1 METLSNNWMN
11 QTRNRIL
18 QLLWD
23 QWCLLG
29 VAGNRFQDNAKHS
42 FCTILDPEALML
54 ATFVIA
60 RRDPRLFDEALDWS
74 SKNGRW
80 LSVQR
85 MKNLCSEWEGEFI
98 ESALAAFSSWMSEID
113 RKGRWK
119 RPYSIPASV
128 NHNKGTRSETV
139 LFIDDIGQPL
149 PLLSDIDPHYQSN
162 NLLRPPVQTRGM
174 TKDVPMMTPEN
185 LLLRMRSLFG
195 LSPRA
200 EIVTVLTARESE
212 TLTGLAHASGYS
224 RATLSAVI
232 ADFMASG
239 ELVEEIR
246 SGRKIWRMKRDSLL
260 DSWRKDIMTE
270 TPFIWFRWLPVYHA
284 LHLIDNEMMRM
295 MKAQMPVP
303 AVNAALCVLSDRLAA
318 ALSDVGFP
326 SPFHDTLAYED
337 ATMSF
342 QDRLER
348 LFTMLSGS

>member
-1 METLSNNWMN
+1 
-11 QTRNRIL
+11 
-18 QLLWD
+18 
-23 QWCLLG
+23 
-29 VAGNRFQDNAKHS
+29 
-42 FCTILDPEALML
+42 
-54 ATFVIA
+54 
-60 RRDPRLFDEALDWS
+60 
-74 SKNGRW
+74 
-80 LSVQR
+80 
-85 MKNLCSEWEGEFI
+85 
-98 ESALAAFSSWMSEID
+98 
-113 RKGRWK
+113 
-119 RPYSIPASV
+119 
-128 NHNKGTRSETV
+128 
-139 LFIDDIGQPL
+139 
-149 PLLSDIDPHYQSN
+149 
-162 NLLRPPVQTRGM
+162 
-174 TKDVPMMTPEN
+174 MMTPEN